1 MKDWPIRIH
10 SKVNAV
16 TTEGRTA
23 LLYAASKGRE
33 EIVRLLMSR
42 GAEVNRADKLGA
54 TPLHR

>member
-1 MKDWPIRIH
+1 M
-10 SKVNAV
+10 

-42 GAEVNRADKLGA
+42 GAEVNLADKLGA

>member
-1 MKDWPIRIH
+1 MRIH